1 MYKTNFEFISEKA
14 KALSRPVRVAVA
26 GADAENILQGVF
38 RAQREGWA
46 EPVLLGDTAKIE
58 RTLKDMAL
66 FDQKYTIIQVDDNK
80 QAVQKAIDLIK
91 AGGADILMRGNQ
103 QTRDFLM
110 PLLNKENGLIR
121 EGRLLTQI
129 CLFKVP
135 EYPRLLAVSD
145 VTILPN
151 PSEEQR
157 REVVRNVAE
166 TLNALGYECPNIA
179 LLSLVE
185 IPAFHMRDTIEA
197 QNIVRKHEE
206 KPIANCRLVG
216 PIPYDLIISKEAAR
230 LKNYDC
236 DCCGE
241 FDAIV
246 TPNLLAGNLL
256 VKAMQIHGHA
266 SSCGVVVGAKIP
278 VAITSRS
285 DSPEQAYLSLAM
297 CAALPAV
304 ED

>member
-1 MYKTNFEFISEKA
+1 MYKTNFEFITDKA
-14 KALSRPVRVAVA
+14 QALSRPVRVAIA
-26 GADAENILQGVF
+26 GADAENILLGVF

-46 EPVLLGDTAKIE
+46 EPILLGDQAKIE
-58 RTLKDMAL
+58 KTLKDMAL
-66 FDQKYTIIQVDDNK
+66 FDQKYTIIQVDDNR

-121 EGRLLTQI
+121 ENRLLTHI
-129 CLFKVP
+129 SLLKVP
-135 EYPRLLAVSD
+135 EYPRILAVSD
-145 VTILPN
+145 VTILVH
-151 PSEEQR
+151 PSEAQR
-157 REVVRNVAE
+157 REIVRNVAN
-166 TLNALGYECPNIA
+166 TLNALGYEKPNIA

-197 QNIVRKHEE
+197 ENIVRQHKE
-206 KPIANCRLVG
+206 KPVADCNLVG

-230 LKNYDC
+230 LKGYDC
-236 DCCGE
+236 PYSGE

-278 VAITSRS
+278 VAISSRS
-285 DSPEQAYLSLAM
+285 DSAEQAYLSLAV
-297 CAALPAV
+297 CAALPA
-304 ED
+304 EEI